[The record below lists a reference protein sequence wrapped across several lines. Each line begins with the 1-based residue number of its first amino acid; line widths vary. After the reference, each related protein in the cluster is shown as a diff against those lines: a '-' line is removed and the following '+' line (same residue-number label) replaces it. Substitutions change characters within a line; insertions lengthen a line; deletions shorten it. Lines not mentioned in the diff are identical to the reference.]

1 VAFVYGSF
9 AEGRDN
15 ARSDV
20 DVMVV
25 GDVTFAAVSDALGD
39 VQNDLLR
46 EINPTVYSVAEFAKK
61 ISTPF
66 ITSVLRKPKV
76 FLMGDEDELA
86 RLAR

>member
-15 ARSDV
+15 AGSDV
-20 DVMVV
+20 DVMIV

-61 ISTPF
+61 TSTPF
-66 ITSVLRKPKV
+66 IASIMRKPKV
-76 FLMGDEDELA
+76 FLVGDENELA